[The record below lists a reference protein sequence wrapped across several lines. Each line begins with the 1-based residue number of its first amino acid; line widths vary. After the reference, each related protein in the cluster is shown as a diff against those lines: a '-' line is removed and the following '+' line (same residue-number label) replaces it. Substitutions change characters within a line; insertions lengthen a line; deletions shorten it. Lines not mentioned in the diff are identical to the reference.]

1 MIRESLAKLFN
12 KQDLTKLEAKETMDE
27 IMSGSV
33 YDILLSSYL
42 TALRMKGET
51 IDEIIG
57 SAMSL
62 REKCVKLNH
71 DFETFEIVGTGG
83 DKTNTFNISSISSF
97 VIASTGIKVSKH
109 GNRSVSSK
117 CGTADFLE
125 KIGVNINCS
134 VEKNEEALKEIGIC
148 FMFAQ
153 KYHGAMKY
161 AGPVRKELKERT
173 IFNILGPL
181 ANPAFATYQLLGV
194 YSKDLVKPLAKVL
207 QGLGVKR
214 GMVVYGDGM
223 DEITASGIT
232 NVAEI
237 TDSGIIEYDIDP
249 RDYGINIC
257 KKEDLEGGN
266 PDDNVLIAKDIFNGV
281 KGPKRDVVVLN
292 AAAGI
297 HICNPNITIKEAI
310 KIAEDAIDSKKALE
324 KLNLL
329 IKKTGE

>member
-1 MIRESLAKLFN
+1 MIRESLSKLFN
-12 KQDLTKLEAKETMDE
+12 KQNLTIEEARETMNE
-27 IMSGSV
+27 IMSGEVSDV
-33 YDILLSSYL
+33 LLSSYL

-57 SAMSL
+57 SAMSM
-62 REKCVKLNH
+62 REKCVALKH
-71 DFETFEIVGTGG
+71 DFDTFEIVGTGG
-83 DKTNTFNISSISSF
+83 DKSNTFNISSIASF

-117 CGTADFLE
+117 CGAADFLE

-134 VEKNEEALKEIGIC
+134 IEKNEEALKEVGIC

-181 ANPAFATYQLLGV
+181 ANPAFAKYQLLGV
-194 YSKDLVKPLAKVL
+194 YSKELVNPLAKVL

-223 DEITASGIT
+223 DEITVAGIT

-237 TDSGIIEYDIDP
+237 TDTGIIEYNIDP
-249 RDYGINIC
+249 RDYGFNIC
-257 KKEDLEGGN
+257 KKEDLVGGD
-266 PDDNVLIAKDIFNGV
+266 PSENVLIAKDILNGV
-281 KGPKRDVVVLN
+281 KGPKRDAVVLN

-297 HICNPNITIKEAI
+297 HICNPNITIKDAI
-310 KIAEDAIDSKKALE
+310 KIAEDAIDSKKAYE